1 MLIDTADPRYGGA
14 PDPDAERERRWEPI
28 GLRLFLPVA
37 GSSSCLILAAVATPA
52 LAYALDALALAV
64 VLCLVFVR
72 AAWPRRQVDTPA
84 GTLPDASD
92 APTANRPGRAGTAG
106 HRAAP
111 RVTAVDTIRATL
123 LAHVERDAS
132 LASYRDTVGFEVRN
146 DVGYDE
152 MRWITVGRADQPAR
166 RSPGFPFVLSSTRH
180 TGST

>member
-1 MLIDTADPRYGGA
+1 
-14 PDPDAERERRWEPI
+14 
-28 GLRLFLPVA
+28 
-37 GSSSCLILAAVATPA
+37 
-52 LAYALDALALAV
+52 
-64 VLCLVFVR
+64 
-72 AAWPRRQVDTPA
+72 
-84 GTLPDASD
+84 
-92 APTANRPGRAGTAG
+92 
-106 HRAAP
+106 
-111 RVTAVDTIRATL
+111 L

>member
-1 MLIDTADPRYGGA
+1 MLMLIDTDDPRYGGA

-52 LAYALDALALAV
+52 LAYALDALAV

-92 APTANRPGRAGTAG
+92 APDGEPPRSGRK
-106 HRAAP
+106 
-111 RVTAVDTIRATL
+111 
-123 LAHVERDAS
+123 
-132 LASYRDTVGFEVRN
+132 
-146 DVGYDE
+146 
-152 MRWITVGRADQPAR
+152 R
-166 RSPGFPFVLSSTRH
+166 RSPSRTRRDRRGHHSRDLARARRAGRIPGLLS
-180 TGST
+180 